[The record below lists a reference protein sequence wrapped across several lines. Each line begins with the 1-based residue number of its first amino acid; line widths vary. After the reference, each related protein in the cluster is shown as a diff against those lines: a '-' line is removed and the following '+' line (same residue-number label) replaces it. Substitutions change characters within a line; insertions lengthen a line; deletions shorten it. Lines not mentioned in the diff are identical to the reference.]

1 MKHGFK
7 FLTGLLAILGIGDLA
22 IVPSMIAANHHTE
35 GTPPMP
41 AIVAT
46 VIIGIATLVSA
57 AGIARGWKR
66 AFAVAMTCRII
77 DGISSALGL
86 LARPSALL
94 VTTGALG
101 VVLSVAAI
109 VLLVRLSPRRVLRR
123 AASGSASDRQP
134 ELSSGPALIPAGTG
148 FAEQTASR
156 RPLSG
161 PSSPSQR
168 PDIPSLPRRVQK

>member
-1 MKHGFK
+1 MRRRK
-7 FLTGLLAILGIGDLA
+7 
-22 IVPSMIAANHHTE
+22 VPSGGGRSRDPRDRTLELTIRLVEEHRDEARIQVPDRIARDPRNRRPGDRPIHDRGNHHTA

-86 LARPSALL
+86 LAHPSALL

-123 AASGSASDRQP
+123 AASGSGRFRIGTHPGAT
-134 ELSSGPALIPAGTG
+134 GALL
-148 FAEQTASR
+148 TAA
-156 RPLSG
+156 
-161 PSSPSQR
+161 
-168 PDIPSLPRRVQK
+168 